1 MDRKWVFALDVD
13 GVLTDG
19 KFLWSKDGEKV
30 YKEFGPD
37 DADALKL
44 LSKYMDIEFFSKDG
58 KGYQISESR
67 VRHMGFECHY
77 MDTKER
83 AEYLEE
89 RYGLDNVI
97 YMGDS
102 FVDAPL
108 LKGCGCGIATST
120 SSFLAKHVADYVTTT
135 GGGERAVAE
144 AVFYIMKEV
153 LKLKEVEIVKDIVLP
168 LDKVRF

>member
-19 KFLWSKDGEKV
+19 KFLWNKDGEKV

-44 LSKYMDIEFFSKDG
+44 LSKYMDIEFFSKDS
-58 KGYQISESR
+58 KGYWISESR

-77 MDTKER
+77 MDTEER
-83 AEYLEE
+83 LEYLKSK
-89 RYGLDNVI
+89 YGLENVI

-102 FVDAPL
+102 FVDVPL
-108 LKGCGCGIATST
+108 LGECFCGITTETS
-120 SSFLAKHVADYVTTT
+120 FYYAKKVADYITTT

-144 AVFYIMKEV
+144 AVFWIMKNILELEEV
-153 LKLKEVEIVKDIVLP
+153 DIGMGYEIT
-168 LDKVRF
+168 F